1 MRVET
6 ATEPVD
12 RSASWVTSS
21 ARLVRKGG
29 SATVVSLE
37 GLRKAL
43 GERWPKLREAAGSKL
58 EQLVQQHLGP
68 SDSFVLLDDMNR
80 LIIMPHAVPAD
91 AEIACLRIAYELNQA
106 IAGVCRLDQLTVSPA
121 SAIGDKIIEVD
132 AFGPEELAALAAKA
146 GLVLTPVEP
155 PADTVAPGEI
165 AVVYQP
171 VWDAERE
178 IIRAYRCLPA
188 NGFYLRG
195 LENAE
200 RTGALARA
208 CVAMLQRG
216 GDALLQH
223 LRREEPLILSIP
235 VPYPVL
241 SVPAT
246 RETFLATCRTLDARL
261 RPYLAFAVKDFPPG
275 IPQSRVA
282 EVVTILQAFCSSVA
296 ARAPHPAAR
305 SLIDFRTTGIKALG
319 LSLKGLSYA
328 AAETEIA
335 SLVSETRRSGLPA
348 FADHVDD
355 AGMLRLC
362 LERGVC
368 WLMGEAI
375 IPAAGEPGALR
386 HMTLAE
392 IYKTP
397 AAA

>member
-1 MRVET
+1 MRIET

-29 SATVVSLE
+29 SATVISLG
-37 GLRKAL
+37 GLRKAM
-43 GERWPKLREAAGSKL
+43 GERWPKARDAASSKL
-58 EQLVQQHLGP
+58 EQLVQQQLGP

-80 LIIMPHAVPAD
+80 LIIMPLAAPAE
-91 AEIACLRIAYELNQA
+91 AEIVCLRVAYEVNQA
-106 IAGVCRLDQLTVSPA
+106 IAGACRLDQLTVSPA
-121 SAIGDKIIEVD
+121 SAIGDNIIEVD

-146 GLVLTPVEP
+146 GLTLAPGET
-155 PADTVAPGEI
+155 PADTAAPGDI

-188 NGFYLRG
+188 DNLHLHG

-200 RTGALARA
+200 RTTALTRA
-208 CVAMLQRG
+208 CVTLLQRG
-216 GDALLQH
+216 GDTLLQY
-223 LRREEPLILSIP
+223 LRRDEPLILSIS

-241 SVPAT
+241 SVPAA
-246 RETFLATCRTLDARL
+246 RETFLAACRSLDARL
-261 RPYLAFAVKDFPPG
+261 RPYLSFSVKDFTPG

-282 EVVTILQAFCSSVA
+282 EVVTILQVFCSTVV

-319 LSLKGLSYA
+319 LSIKGLSYA
-328 AAETEIA
+328 AADTEVA

-362 LERGVC
+362 LERGVR
-368 WLMGEAI
+368 WLMGDGV

-392 IYKTP
+392 LYKTS